1 MAATLRPF
9 ARTLPDLLEELALRE
24 PARTAVIC
32 SGREVDFASLA
43 ASARRVAAFLRG
55 RGIRRGDRV
64 GLLVNNRLE
73 WLEIAFGVMAAGA
86 TLVPFSTWST
96 RHELEFLLA
105 DAGIAALFSLPG
117 FGKEDFRT
125 GLAALL
131 PEAGSA
137 APGAWR
143 AALAPSLRDIVLVD
157 GEDAPQGWHR
167 YGAIGT
173 AELPPLPPGEGAS
186 ASDDGIVLYTSGSTS
201 KPKAVRL
208 IQHAIVENGFNI
220 GERQGLRPG
229 DRLLASIPLFWAFG
243 AVNAL
248 PAAFTHAAA
257 LVLQSRFEPAEAI
270 DLIERHACTAFYT
283 LPAMTAAMLRHPD
296 FARAR
301 TRSLRTGLALGS
313 PQEFVRNAEELGATE
328 ICNIYGSSEVYG
340 NCCVTPH
347 DWPLER
353 RAACSGSPLPGVSL
367 RIVDGETGAPLGAG
381 RPGLL
386 EVQGY
391 LMRGYGGASAEHNAA
406 AFTEDGW
413 FRTGDIG
420 QLNEAGEFT
429 FLGRSGEMIKR
440 SGINVSPA
448 EVEEA
453 LLQHPAVSQ
462 AGVVGAPDAEKGEM
476 IVAFVV
482 PRAGA
487 PANPE
492 ELAAHCRRIASA
504 YKVPDRIELREAL
517 PVTVTGKLLRRALKD
532 EAASLPKDGG

>member
-1 MAATLRPF
+1 MAATMRPF

-24 PARTAVIC
+24 PGRTAVIC
-32 SGREVDFASLA
+32 AGREVDFASLA
-43 ASARRVAAFLRG
+43 ASARRVAAFLRH

-64 GLLVNNRLE
+64 GLLVNNCLE
-73 WLEIAFGVMAAGA
+73 WLEIAFGAMAAGA

-96 RHELEFLLA
+96 KHELEFLLK
-105 DAGIAALFSLPG
+105 DSGIAALFTLPG
-117 FGKEDFRT
+117 FGKEDFRA
-125 GLAALL
+125 GLADILSGPARV
-131 PEAGSA
+131 ST
-137 APGAWR
+137 
-143 AALAPSLRDIVLVD
+143 LRDIVLVGGD
-157 GEDAPQGWHR
+157 DAPPGWHR
-167 YGAIGT
+167 YDAIGAT
-173 AELPPLPPGEGAS
+173 DLSPLPPGDGAS

-220 GERQGLRPG
+220 GERQGLCPG
-229 DRLLASIPLFWAFG
+229 DRLLASIPLFWAYG

-257 LVLQSRFEPAEAI
+257 LVLQSRFEPGEAI
-270 DLIERHACTAFYT
+270 DLIERHRCTAFYT
-283 LPAMTAAMLRHPD
+283 LPAMTAAMLRHPG
-296 FARAR
+296 FARER

-328 ICNIYGSSEVYG
+328 ICNIYGASEVYG

-353 RAACSGSPLPGVSL
+353 RASCSGPPLPGVSL
-367 RIVDGETGAPLGAG
+367 RIVDAETGAQLGPNK
-381 RPGLL
+381 PGLL
-386 EVQGY
+386 EVKGY

-406 AFTEDGW
+406 VFTEDGW
-413 FRTGDIG
+413 FRSGDIG

-462 AGVVGAPDAEKGEM
+462 AGVVGAPDAEKGEV

-487 PANPE
+487 PASPE

-532 EAASLPKDGG
+532 EAASLPKAGG

>member
-1 MAATLRPF
+1 MAAIMRPF
-9 ARTLPDLLEELALRE
+9 ARTLSDLLEEMALRE
-24 PARTAVIC
+24 PERIAVIC
-32 SGREVDFASLA
+32 AGRETTFATLA
-43 ASARRVAAFLRG
+43 QAARRVAGFLRA
-55 RGIRRGDRV
+55 RGIRHGDRV
-64 GLLVNNRLE
+64 GLLVNNRRE
-73 WLEIAFGVMAAGA
+73 WIEIACGAMAAGA

-105 DAGIAALFSLPG
+105 DSGLSALFTLSG
-117 FGKEDFRT
+117 FGKEDFRAS
-125 GLAALL
+125 LDAML
-131 PEAGSA
+131 PEAGRTE
-137 APGAWR
+137 PGEWR
-143 AALAPSLRDIVLVD
+143 CATTPALRSIVLV
-157 GEDAPQGWHR
+157 GEGEAPSGWHR
-167 YGAIGT
+167 YDAIGD
-173 AELPPLPPGEGAS
+173 AALAPLPPGEGAS
-186 ASDDGIVLYTSGSTS
+186 AGDDGVVLYTSGSTS

-208 IQHAIVENGFNI
+208 IQHAIVENGYNI

-229 DRLLASIPLFWAFG
+229 DRLLASIPLFWAYG

-257 LVLQSRFEPAEAI
+257 LVLQPRFEPGEAI
-270 DLIERHACTAFYT
+270 ELIERHRCTAFYT
-283 LPAMTAAMLRHPD
+283 LPAMTAAMLRHPG
-296 FARAR
+296 FAPAR

-313 PQEFVRNAEELGATE
+313 PQEFRRNAEELGATE
-328 ICNIYGSSEVYG
+328 ICNIYGASEVYG

-353 RAACSGSPLPGVSL
+353 RAACSGPPLPGVSL
-367 RIVDGETGAPLGAG
+367 RIIDAETGESLGTEK
-381 RPGLL
+381 PGLI
-386 EVQGY
+386 EVKGY
-391 LMRGYGGASAEHNAA
+391 LMRGYGGASAEHNEA
-406 AFTEDGW
+406 AFTADGW

-420 QLNEAGEFT
+420 QLSEAGELT

-453 LLQHPAVSQ
+453 LLCHPAVAQ
-462 AGVVGAPDAEKGEM
+462 VGVVGTPDAEKGER

-482 PRAGA
+482 QRVGM
-487 PANPE
+487 PATAS

-532 EAASLPKDGG
+532 EAMALPADGG

>member
-1 MAATLRPF
+1 MAAAMRAF

-24 PARTAVIC
+24 PGRTAAIC
-32 SGREVDFASLA
+32 AGREVDFATLA
-43 ASARRVAAFLRG
+43 AAARRVAGFLRG

-64 GLLVNNRLE
+64 GLLLNNRLE
-73 WLEIAFGVMAAGA
+73 WLEIAFGAMAAGA

-105 DAGIAALFSLPG
+105 DSGVAALFTLPG
-117 FGKEDFRT
+117 FGREDFRA
-125 GLAALL
+125 GLAEML
-131 PEAGSA
+131 PEAGHA
-137 APGAWR
+137 VPGTWR
-143 AALAPSLRDIVLVD
+143 SALAPDLRDIVLVD
-157 GEDAPQGWHR
+157 GAEAPMGWHR
-167 YGAIGT
+167 YDAIGT
-173 AELPPLPPGEGAS
+173 AELSPLPPGEGVS

-208 IQHAIVENGFNI
+208 VQHAIVENGFNI

-229 DRLLASIPLFWAFG
+229 DRLLASIPLFWAYG

-248 PAAFTHAAA
+248 PAAFTHATA
-257 LVLQSRFEPAEAI
+257 LVLQPRFEPGEAI
-270 DLIERHACTAFYT
+270 ELIERHRCTAFYT
-283 LPAMTAAMLRHPD
+283 LPAMTAAMLRHPS
-296 FARAR
+296 FARER

-313 PQEFVRNAEELGATE
+313 PQEFKRNAEELGAAE

-347 DWPLER
+347 DWPLDR
-353 RAACSGSPLPGVSL
+353 RAACSGPPLPGVSL
-367 RIVDGETGAPLGAG
+367 RIVDAEAGELLGPG
-381 RPGLL
+381 QPGLL
-386 EVQGY
+386 EIKGY

-406 AFTEDGW
+406 AFTADGW
-413 FRTGDIG
+413 FRSGDIG
-420 QLNEAGEFT
+420 QLNEAGELT

-453 LLQHPAVSQ
+453 LLRHPAVSQ

-487 PANPE
+487 PASAE

-532 EAASLPKDGG
+532 EAAALPKAGS